1 MLAESMLMQ
10 LTGFGIFES
19 EQWEEKTWGGT
30 FHQPLII
37 SMVAGFTVANYT
49 PSRLAS
55 LEAED
60 VVLLSRVALERTRT
74 HAGL

>member
-1 MLAESMLMQ
+1 MLMQ

-37 SMVAGFTVANYT
+37 SMVAGFTVSNYT

-60 VVLLSRVALERTRT
+60 VVLSFRVALERTRT